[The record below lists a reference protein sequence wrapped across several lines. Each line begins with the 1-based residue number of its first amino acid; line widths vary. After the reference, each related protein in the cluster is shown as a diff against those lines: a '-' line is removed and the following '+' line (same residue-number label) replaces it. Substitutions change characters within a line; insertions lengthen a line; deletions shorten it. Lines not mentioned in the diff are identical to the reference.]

1 MSVKDKIFVACGIVI
16 SISSFY
22 YLVIRPNM
30 LDKKL
35 DSCLDSMWSLYGNDD
50 DKYKEK
56 SDSCFREVGR

>member
-1 MSVKDKIFVACGIVI
+1 MSVKDKIFIVCGIVI

-35 DSCLDSMWSLYGNDD
+35 DSCLDSMWSLYGSDNDI
-50 DKYKEK
+50 YREK